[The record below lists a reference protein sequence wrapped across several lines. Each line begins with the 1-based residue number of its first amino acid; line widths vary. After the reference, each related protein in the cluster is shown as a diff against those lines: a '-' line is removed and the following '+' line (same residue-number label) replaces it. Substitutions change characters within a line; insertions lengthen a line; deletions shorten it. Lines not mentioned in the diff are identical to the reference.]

1 MLNIWLDM
9 NDFIKKDTTHKGNE
23 IFLNNRFIHNS
34 GKTYFNENLFLK
46 NTYRLYFIID
56 GKGTLKSDTYFRC
69 MGLEEEEIS
78 MLKEIYGNIP
88 EEWKIDLTKRQISFH
103 DLKIEFMFTKKSFQF
118 ESVCSKNLY
127 RACIQKM
134 QDVPVS
140 FQNLHSSY
148 NLSVKEIEK
157 VFVRP
162 RISTLDNKLREFQ
175 FKLLY
180 KIVYV
185 NRYLYRFQFISSD
198 KCSFCGKEEETYRH
212 IFLECEMVRNLWD
225 QCSDSLDIPILKDMS
240 WKEVHIGLDEIAE
253 DRQMIN
259 HVVLLIKYL
268 IFISREKKKPPSIEE
283 IKEKILKSKQEERKS
298 ATERNTLTFH
308 YKKWEHLKVN
318 MDNMQENARDEER
331 GVG

>member
-1 MLNIWLDM
+1 
-9 NDFIKKDTTHKGNE
+9 
-23 IFLNNRFIHNS
+23 
-34 GKTYFNENLFLK
+34 
-46 NTYRLYFIID
+46 
-56 GKGTLKSDTYFRC
+56 

-103 DLKIEFMFTKKSFQF
+103 DLKIEFMFTKKSFQL

-185 NRYLYRFQFISSD
+185 NRYL
-198 KCSFCGKEEETYRH
+198 
-212 IFLECEMVRNLWD
+212 
-225 QCSDSLDIPILKDMS
+225 
-240 WKEVHIGLDEIAE
+240 
-253 DRQMIN
+253 
-259 HVVLLIKYL
+259 
-268 IFISREKKKPPSIEE
+268 
-283 IKEKILKSKQEERKS
+283 
-298 ATERNTLTFH
+298 
-308 YKKWEHLKVN
+308 
-318 MDNMQENARDEER
+318 
-331 GVG
+331 